1 MNKFKK
7 WYSVPEAAA
16 LLRQAFE
23 EPVTERDVLDRIDDG
38 DLPVWFNAAGHYAVE
53 LHLGC
58 IYYPDPAQ
66 NPLFPL
72 VDHPSAEQLAL
83 LRCGSGECMLDSSD
97 YVQVLNGR
105 YRLANV
111 LRDDMIDFAG
121 EQKAKTHFIH
131 GMMVYDDDGETL
143 LKIVRRMPDADPVS
157 ENVCNFV
164 AAHTE
169 TPFPSADLLIAS
181 EDLLATIAPPE
192 TPETMG
198 TRERDTMLM
207 QIGVLALVVAEHAGV
222 YQLGDK
228 PNVKRVSD
236 TAKELV
242 DRLPDANTR
251 GLSSANFRTNIG
263 KGISLVKGGNV
274 PAGN

>member
-1 MNKFKK
+1 
-7 WYSVPEAAA
+7 
-16 LLRQAFE
+16 
-23 EPVTERDVLDRIDDG
+23 
-38 DLPVWFNAAGHYAVE
+38 
-53 LHLGC
+53 
-58 IYYPDPAQ
+58 
-66 NPLFPL
+66 
-72 VDHPSAEQLAL
+72 
-83 LRCGSGECMLDSSD
+83 
-97 YVQVLNGR
+97 
-105 YRLANV
+105 
-111 LRDDMIDFAG
+111 MIDFAG